1 MSSPSCAALLAIV
14 ACMLLQAF
22 GVSLHWRADSGRA
35 CLQQHKQDLVCLAWV
50 SAASPTTTRC
60 HRKW

>member
-14 ACMLLQAF
+14 VCMLLQAF

-35 CLQQHKQDLVCLAWV
+35 CLQQHKQDLVCLAWAQAV
-50 SAASPTTTRC
+50 ETTTRAG
-60 HRKW
+60 

>member
-22 GVSLHWRADSGRA
+22 GLSLHWRAESGHA
-35 CLQQHKQDLVCLAWV
+35 CLQQHKQDLVCLVWTQAV
-50 SAASPTTTRC
+50 ETSTRAG
-60 HRKW
+60 

>member
-1 MSSPSCAALLAIV
+1 MSSPSCAAVLVIV

-50 SAASPTTTRC
+50 QAVETPTRAG
-60 HRKW
+60 